1 VAELAHII
9 SVPTVEAAATVLIG
23 EHEEALRNMAASI
36 LEVYETG
43 QDRVRGDLHGKMHHT
58 VEHVP

>member
-1 VAELAHII
+1 MC
-9 SVPTVEAAATVLIG
+9 PVEATVLIG
-23 EHEEALRNMAASI
+23 EHEEELRNMAASI